1 MQKLQ
6 DANSI
11 EKNSSFEKLL
21 FKIIIQFSVYTRGL
35 DKRLDP
41 YLDRIREQLKSG
53 YSPKKIQPELNAL
66 SSNLATL
73 GNAEKNQSER
83 KNLLLFDCLK
93 LTTNNPEIQNKLD
106 LIQQRAEHQ
115 EFESEQSLADAIKR
129 VLAFG
134 KQEISISE
142 ISGALNKEQFS
153 HFLNSLVSEI
163 DIPAGYNH
171 SVSLLKQK
179 AQKARNEKAFQN
191 VINDTIKLLQ
201 TIRNHAVKEQKGI
214 DSFLQSLS
222 GQLTQV
228 EDHASSVTESNQTA
242 TTNRNLIK
250 ETIREQIETIKCT
263 TADNDEFSPLQ
274 QNINSQL
281 EEITERLSQHFD
293 SETQQQQQTEQKL
306 VEMTEKLQE
315 MEEETKSLRFNLKL
329 AHENALHDFLT
340 GLPNRQA
347 YDDRI
352 EQEHA
357 RWKRYQTPLTLV
369 VWDIDHFKKI
379 NDTFGHKA
387 GDKTLCLIAQLL
399 RDNCRIPDFVAR
411 FGGEEF
417 VMLLPNTTADQAL
430 ILTEKLRHLIETTGF
445 NSHGNAIN
453 ITVSCGISDFNGNDT
468 QEAVFERADQ
478 ALYQA
483 KEQGR
488 NRCVIADPA

>member
-6 DANSI
+6 DATI

-41 YLDRIREQLKSG
+41 YLDRIRDQLKSG
-53 YSPKKIQPELNAL
+53 NSPKKLQPELNAL

-73 GNAEKNQSER
+73 GNAEKNQSA
-83 KNLLLFDCLK
+83 KKHQLLFDCLR
-93 LTTNNPEIQNKLD
+93 LTTKTPEILNKLG
-106 LIQQRAEHQ
+106 LIQRRAEYD
-115 EFESEQSLADAIKR
+115 EFDNEQSLAAAIKR
-129 VLAFG
+129 IFTLD
-134 KQEISISE
+134 KQEITVTEVSE
-142 ISGALNKEQFS
+142 TFSKEQFS
-153 HFLNSLVSEI
+153 LFLNALVSEI
-163 DIPAGYNH
+163 DIPPNYNY

-179 AQKARNEKAFQN
+179 AQKAQDQKTFQL

-228 EDHASSVTESNQTA
+228 EDHASSVTESNLAA

-250 ETIREQIETIKCT
+250 ETIREHIETIKLT
-263 TADNDEFSPLQ
+263 TSTTEELSPQQ
-274 QNINSQL
+274 QNINTKL
-281 EEITERLSQHFD
+281 EEITEQLSQHFD

-306 VEMTEKLQE
+306 IEMTEKLQE

-347 YDDRI
+347 YDERI
-352 EQEHA
+352 EQEYA

-369 VWDIDHFKKI
+369 IWDIDHFKKI

-387 GDKTLCLIAQLL
+387 GDRTLCLIAQLL
-399 RDNCRIPDFVAR
+399 RDNCRIPDFIAR

-417 VMLLPNTTADQAL
+417 VMLLPNTTANQAL
-430 ILTEKLRHLIETTGF
+430 ILTEKLRHLIENTGF
-445 NSHGNAIN
+445 NSHGSAIN
-453 ITVSCGISDFNGNDT
+453 ITVSCGISDFNGDDT
-468 QEAVFERADQ
+468 REIVFERADQ

-488 NRCVIADPA
+488 NRCIIADPAS

>member
-1 MQKLQ
+1 MQKMQ
-6 DANSI
+6 DANSV

-21 FKIIIQFSVYTRGL
+21 FKIIIQFAVFTRGL

-41 YLDRIREQLKSG
+41 YLDRMRDQLKSG

-73 GNAEKNQSER
+73 GNAEKNQSD
-83 KNLLLFDCLK
+83 KINILLFSCLK
-93 LTTNNPEIQNKLD
+93 LATNNAEILNKLG
-106 LIQQRAEHQ
+106 LIQKRAEHN
-115 EFESEQSLADAIKR
+115 EFENEQSFIDAIKR
-129 VLAFG
+129 VF
-134 KQEISISE
+134 
-142 ISGALNKEQFS
+142 ISGNRESPVSEVSGTLNREQFS
-153 HFLNSLVSEI
+153 SFLNSLVSEI
-163 DIPAGYNH
+163 DIPPSYNY
-171 SVSLLKQK
+171 SVGLLKQK
-179 AQKARNEKAFQN
+179 AQKARDEKAFQL

-228 EDHASSVTESNQTA
+228 EGHASSVTESNLTA
-242 TTNRNLIK
+242 ITNRNLIK
-250 ETIREQIETIKCT
+250 ETIREHIETIKLT
-263 TADNDEFSPLQ
+263 TANSEELLPIQ
-274 QNINSQL
+274 QNINIKL
-281 EEITERLSQHFD
+281 EEITEQLSEHFD
-293 SETQQQQQTEQKL
+293 SETQQQQLTEQKL
-306 VEMTEKLQE
+306 MEMTQKLQE
-315 MEEETKSLRFNLKL
+315 MEEESKSLRFNLKL

-347 YDDRI
+347 YDERI
-352 EQEHA
+352 EQEYA

-387 GDKTLCLIAQLL
+387 GDRTLILIAQLL

-417 VMLLPNTTADQAL
+417 VMLLPNTTASQAL
-430 ILTEKLRHLIETTGF
+430 ILTEKLRQLVENTGF

-453 ITVSCGISDFNGNDT
+453 ITLSCGISDFNGDDT
-468 QEAVFERADQ
+468 REAVFERADQ

-488 NRCVIADPA
+488 NRCIIANPA